1 MASERY
7 AADVLETSRRQQL
20 DAAGKSVSVAM
31 QHLVFLDKVCDMYDR
46 KRVSKKTLM
55 ASREWALGSMFTT
68 IGVAIDSI
76 DDRELHVR
84 ADVRAEVN
92 SKSIELK

>member
-68 IGVAIDSI
+68 IGVAID
-76 DDRELHVR
+76 DRELHVR